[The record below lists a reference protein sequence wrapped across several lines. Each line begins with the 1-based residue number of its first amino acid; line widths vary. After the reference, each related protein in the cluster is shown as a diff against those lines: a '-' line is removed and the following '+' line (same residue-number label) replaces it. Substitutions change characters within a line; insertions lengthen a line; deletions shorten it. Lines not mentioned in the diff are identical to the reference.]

1 MPSKINR
8 FIDQCIETSMKSD
21 CNMKHG
27 AGLIINGQLCHTS
40 HNYCGG
46 NSLEPYFKNCC
57 YCTTHAEIAAI
68 QSGIYHNDLPYSKGR
83 CQREEV

>member
-8 FIDQCIETSMKSD
+8 FVDECINISSKSD
-21 CNMKHG
+21 CNMKHA
-27 AGLIINGQLCHTS
+27 AGLIINGELHHTS

-46 NSLEPYFKNCC
+46 NSLEPYNKNYK

-68 QSGIYHNDLPYSKGR
+68 QSGIYHNDLLYSKGI
-83 CQREEV
+83 